1 MTVELQI
8 IRKNVLRK
16 LFIDGLRCRVV
27 RPINLEKAKYYILE
41 GLDNCI
47 SHCCCKSGV
56 DKSFFLEWSNNVKAK
71 IDKRISHL
79 ANRLYTNKHR
89 DCLSSADVKNALDN
103 THKDF
108 VVVAIDKTTGNI
120 ALVSERFYASV
131 IIRELGFNNNSSTD
145 TYNKAGGLS
154 ADDII

>member
-1 MTVELQI
+1 MHFTL
-8 IRKNVLRK
+8 L
-16 LFIDGLRCRVV
+16 L
-27 RPINLEKAKYYILE
+27 
-41 GLDNCI
+41 
-47 SHCCCKSGV
+47 KSGV

-120 ALVSERFYASV
+120 TLVSERFYASV

-154 ADDII
+154 ANDII